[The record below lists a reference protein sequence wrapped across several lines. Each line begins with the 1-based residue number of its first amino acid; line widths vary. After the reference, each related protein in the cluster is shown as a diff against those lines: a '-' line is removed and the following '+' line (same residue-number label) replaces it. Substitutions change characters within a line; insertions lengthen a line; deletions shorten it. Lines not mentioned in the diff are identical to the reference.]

1 MAMLFWKQI
10 RGKKPGAIPGKIE
23 ISENALNP
31 KINIIE
37 YSKDKFEEKID
48 VGIAEIESN
57 IFPDTNEVKWIDIQ
71 GLGSEDLI
79 NKIGDVYNLH
89 PLTLEDIVNLYQ
101 RPKIEG
107 FDEYSYVAMKM
118 IRVEN
123 DDVIQEQISIVIVKN
138 VIITFQEKYGDSF
151 ESIRERIRKYKG
163 YIRRRGADYL
173 LYALID
179 NITDNYFPVLE
190 KMGNSIEYKEET
202 LMENPSKEELGEIYS
217 FKQNFISFKRD
228 LWHTREL
235 ISSLLRDDTKL
246 FNQKTK
252 IFIRDCYDHIVQ
264 AIDIVET
271 YKELT
276 TELVNLYLS
285 SQSNKLNEI
294 MKVLTIISTIFIPL
308 SFLAGLYGMNFVN
321 IPELQAQNG
330 YFILLIVMFFIAM
343 FMVLFFVRKGW
354 ISLNLFRRK
363 RKKDL

>member
-23 ISENALNP
+23 VSKDALDP

-151 ESIRERIRKYKG
+151 ESIR
-163 YIRRRGADYL
+163 
-173 LYALID
+173 
-179 NITDNYFPVLE
+179 
-190 KMGNSIEYKEET
+190 
-202 LMENPSKEELGEIYS
+202 
-217 FKQNFISFKRD
+217 
-228 LWHTREL
+228 
-235 ISSLLRDDTKL
+235 
-246 FNQKTK
+246 
-252 IFIRDCYDHIVQ
+252 
-264 AIDIVET
+264 
-271 YKELT
+271 
-276 TELVNLYLS
+276 
-285 SQSNKLNEI
+285 
-294 MKVLTIISTIFIPL
+294 
-308 SFLAGLYGMNFVN
+308 
-321 IPELQAQNG
+321 
-330 YFILLIVMFFIAM
+330 
-343 FMVLFFVRKGW
+343 
-354 ISLNLFRRK
+354 
-363 RKKDL
+363 